1 MSPNRSPSASRT
13 ASPAWSWSGHHAACW
28 DARRLPTRWS
38 GSSTR
43 STEPGWNARWS
54 GSSLPRRAGLD
65 LQDRVDDGVRAP
77 AHVWRQALTG
87 LHDGAPP
94 DRGRHDR
101 RTTLII
107 WGRDKLLPWEDAR
120 ALAAIPGSRLVV
132 YQDTGHLVLWEQ
144 PDRVAS
150 DLAEFVDSLPS

>member
-1 MSPNRSPSASRT
+1 V
-13 ASPAWSWSGHHAACW
+13 
-28 DARRLPTRWS
+28 
-38 GSSTR
+38 
-43 STEPGWNARWS
+43 PGWY
-54 GSSLPRRAGLD
+54 

-87 LHDGAPP
+87 LTTARPPTEAGTIAAP
-94 DRGRHDR
+94 
-101 RTTLII
+101 TLII
-107 WGRDKLLPWEDAR
+107 WGGRDKLLPWEDAR
-120 ALAAIPGSRLVV
+120 ALAAAIPGSRLVV